1 MTSAPTTPKTS
12 KPGLFGIFPQV
23 LGVILLVALIPS
35 GTLLLASRNEAQQQR
50 QLVDETL
57 EDIGASTSVQV
68 NNWIQINKRALQQ
81 SASIEQMATM
91 EQPSQVPVLRSL
103 LSAYE
108 WAFLFHTTDKDGENI
123 SRSDDGELRFY
134 GDREYFQQAKEGGDI
149 GRQVLI
155 SRTTG
160 KPALCMATP
169 IEQNAAFVGALTGCS
184 SLETISDLVVNTEIG
199 ETGFAFLIDRQG
211 RVIAHGRPD
220 LISEEL
226 QNFSDNPAI
235 SAGILDRPFEFQ
247 DNGRTVLAYAETT
260 DLGWTLVVQQDA
272 SEALAP
278 ARESVRNSVIAVV
291 VTLGVTFGLAYVFAG
306 QLARP
311 IRSLTEVADAVS
323 RGQLDV
329 AIKGTGRQD
338 EIGALARS
346 VKRLATSV
354 KVSFEQLKRQSRS

>member
-1 MTSAPTTPKTS
+1 
-12 KPGLFGIFPQV
+12 
-23 LGVILLVALIPS
+23 
-35 GTLLLASRNEAQQQR
+35 
-50 QLVDETL
+50 
-57 EDIGASTSVQV
+57 
-68 NNWIQINKRALQQ
+68 
-81 SASIEQMATM
+81 
-91 EQPSQVPVLRSL
+91 
-103 LSAYE
+103 
-108 WAFLFHTTDKDGENI
+108 AFLFHTTDKDGENI

-160 KPALCMATP
+160 KPALCMSAP